1 MHFKARSGEALADAT
16 LQANLR
22 KFQSTGFTAL
32 RAKAVAEFGPELFE
46 TLRGEGAAIR
56 DRSLESL
63 DAWLERFEAEAVR
76 RGATVLFA
84 ETGAEA
90 CELLV
95 EICRRHGVR
104 KAIKSKS
111 MLSEEA
117 GVNEALEANGIT
129 PIETDLGEY
138 ILQLAGEPPSHIIA
152 PALHKSKEEVADLFE
167 AHHHA
172 PRKDDIPRMTREAR
186 EVLREHFLSADLG
199 ISGGN
204 FLIAETG
211 SGVIVTN
218 EGNGRMVTT
227 LPRVHVCITGIEK
240 VLPTL
245 EDFSTLLRLLTRS
258 ATGQPISNYVS
269 LFTGPRARQDR
280 DGPERMVFILVDAG
294 RTNLVGGD
302 MQEMLRCIRCGA
314 CMNHCPVYRAVGGH
328 SYGWVYPGP
337 MGAVLT
343 PSYVGLESALDL
355 PHAATLCGACSVAC
369 PVKIP
374 LPELLRKLREKQVD
388 CGLRPAAERAAIRLW
403 AWTARRPRLY
413 ALATAIAVRFL
424 RILGGR
430 DGMIGML
437 PFGGEWTRGRFF
449 PAPKPGRTFRSLYA
463 SRPKPARN
471 RGQTTVFSSKQK

>member
-1 MHFKARSGEALADAT
+1 MQVQSMHFKARSGEALADAT

-32 RAKAVAEFGPELFE
+32 RAKAVAEFGAQLFE
-46 TLRGEGAAIR
+46 ALRGEGAAIR
-56 DRSLESL
+56 DRSLASL

-84 ETGAEA
+84 ETRAEA

-95 EICRRHGVR
+95 ETCRRHGVR

-117 GVNEALEANGIT
+117 GLNEALAANGIT

-152 PALHKSKEEVADLFE
+152 PALHKSKEEVASLFE

-218 EGNGRMVTT
+218 
-227 LPRVHVCITGIEK
+227 
-240 VLPTL
+240 
-245 EDFSTLLRLLTRS
+245 
-258 ATGQPISNYVS
+258 
-269 LFTGPRARQDR
+269 
-280 DGPERMVFILVDAG
+280 
-294 RTNLVGGD
+294 
-302 MQEMLRCIRCGA
+302 
-314 CMNHCPVYRAVGGH
+314 
-328 SYGWVYPGP
+328 
-337 MGAVLT
+337 
-343 PSYVGLESALDL
+343 
-355 PHAATLCGACSVAC
+355 
-369 PVKIP
+369 
-374 LPELLRKLREKQVD
+374 
-388 CGLRPAAERAAIRLW
+388 
-403 AWTARRPRLY
+403 
-413 ALATAIAVRFL
+413 
-424 RILGGR
+424 
-430 DGMIGML
+430 
-437 PFGGEWTRGRFF
+437 
-449 PAPKPGRTFRSLYA
+449 
-463 SRPKPARN
+463 
-471 RGQTTVFSSKQK
+471 